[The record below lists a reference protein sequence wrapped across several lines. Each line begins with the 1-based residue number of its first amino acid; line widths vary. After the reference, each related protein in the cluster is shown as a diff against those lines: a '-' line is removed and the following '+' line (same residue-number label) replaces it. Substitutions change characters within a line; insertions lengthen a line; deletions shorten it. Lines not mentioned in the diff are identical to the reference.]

1 MKFHPKGTQQAPA
14 VKTFPSIPPEYMT
27 YITALFPI
35 PALTVVPPAPN
46 SSSSSSSSTS
56 SSPANSRPRSP

>member
-14 VKTFPSIPPEYMT
+14 AKTFPSISPEYMT

-46 SSSSSSSSTS
+46 SS
-56 SSPANSRPRSP
+56 

>member
-14 VKTFPSIPPEYMT
+14 AKTFPSISPEYMT

-46 SSSSSSSSTS
+46 SSSSSTS